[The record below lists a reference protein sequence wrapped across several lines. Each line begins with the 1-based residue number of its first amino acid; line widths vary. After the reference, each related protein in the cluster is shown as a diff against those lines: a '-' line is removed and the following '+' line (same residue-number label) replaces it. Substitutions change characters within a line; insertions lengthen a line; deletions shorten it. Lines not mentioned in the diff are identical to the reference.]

1 MADERWRGRAETAP
15 DQGPTVRGE
24 VPEVVAEG
32 APGEA
37 PDALLLTPE
46 PEGVP
51 SAGPTVGPWPEDL
64 PPAGDSPGRRRA
76 AMDDWPEPGSSEG
89 LTGRRRGRARNGG
102 PPLLLMVLGVVG
114 LVVVAL
120 AVFALRGDGDGDPP
134 GRRGVQELAVGDCLT
149 DPLNGQTEG
158 EVGTIEA
165 IACSGPHDAEVYA
178 AFDLPE
184 TAGEAFPGEDTVFG
198 LAETGCYDRFEAF
211 VGVPFQESAL
221 RFSTVSP
228 TAATWGGGDRVVL
241 CLVSTVD
248 GTQLTGSV
256 EGTQQ

>member
-1 MADERWRGRAETAP
+1 MADEEGRA
-15 DQGPTVRGE
+15 VRGE
-24 VPEVVAEG
+24 VPEIVAEG

-37 PDALLLTPE
+37 ADALLL
-46 PEGVP
+46 GDDAGAAAGP
-51 SAGPTVGPWPEDL
+51 SRGPTVGPWPEDL
-64 PPAGDSPGRRRA
+64 PPSDDQRVRRRLA
-76 AMDDWPEPGSSEG
+76 ADDWPAPGSSEG
-89 LTGRRRGRARNGG
+89 VTPRRRSRARGG
-102 PPLLLMVLGVVG
+102 DSPLLLVVLGVAGLAVAA
-114 LVVVAL
+114 LVVS
-120 AVFALRGDGDGDPP
+120 ALRGGGEVAGP
-134 GRRGVQELAVGDCLT
+134 RGVQELAVGDCIA

-165 IACSGPHDAEVYA
+165 VACSGPHDAEVYA

-198 LAETGCYDRFEAF
+198 LAETGCYERFEDF

-241 CLVSTVD
+241 CLISSVD

-256 EGTQQ
+256 AGSEQ

>member
-1 MADERWRGRAETAP
+1 MANEEDAG
-15 DQGPTVRGE
+15 VRGE
-24 VPEVVAEG
+24 VPEIVADG

-37 PDALLLTPE
+37 ADALLLTPGPDGE
-46 PEGVP
+46 PAAAQGPATV
-51 SAGPTVGPWPEDL
+51 PTVGPWPEDL
-64 PPAGDSPGRRRA
+64 PPSEDPRLRRRA
-76 AMDDWPEPGSSEG
+76 ATDGWPAPGSSEG
-89 LTGRRRGRARNGG
+89 QARRRRARTRHGAS
-102 PPLLLMVLGVVG
+102 PLPLVVLGVAG
-114 LVVVAL
+114 LAVVAL
-120 AVFALRGDGDGDPP
+120 VVAALRGDGDAA
-134 GRRGVQELAVGDCLT
+134 GRRGVQELAIGDCLA

-158 EVGTIEA
+158 EVGNVEA
-165 IACSGPHDAEVYA
+165 IACAEPHDAEVYA

-198 LAETGCYDRFEAF
+198 LAETGCYERFEDF

-241 CLVSTVD
+241 CLVSAVD

-256 EGTQQ
+256 QGTEQ